1 MSRVPTKSTVLDDGL
16 HYKAK
21 VSGSPFGSNSFGGT
35 ATMSCFLCGKHRNR
49 SLLGK
54 RNLFGKSQ
62 SVCAPSCKEVEA
74 GIGAGTSSTS

>member
-1 MSRVPTKSTVLDDGL
+1 MSRAPTKSAILEDGL

-21 VSGSPFGSNSFGGT
+21 VSGSPFGSNAFSGT

-49 SLLGK
+49 SLLSK

-62 SVCAPSCKEVEA
+62 SVCSPSCKEVEA
-74 GIGAGTSSTS
+74 RIVAGTSPMP

>member
-1 MSRVPTKSTVLDDGL
+1 MSRAPTKSAILDDGL

-21 VSGSPFGSNSFGGT
+21 VSGSPFGSNSFSGT

-49 SLLGK
+49 GLLAK

-62 SVCAPSCKEVEA
+62 SVCSPSCKEVEA
-74 GIGAGTSSTS
+74 SIVSGASVTS